1 MINEEQFV
9 KVPMWILKISQVN
22 GHKFTDSAKN
32 LYCYLKGFDRAFP
45 SYAKIGDVFGITP
58 RAAEE
63 RVKKLLE
70 MGLIIKDARP
80 GSSNVYQVV
89 DIPQEEARQEAQT
102 QQEATVKAVPEQ
114 LPPTEWKM
122 FKKWYSPSGNEY
134 TATLPAVEIYSYIA
148 GFNEQGQECYATQK
162 TLANIGMVSDRQVRN
177 IINMFVD
184 MGVLSVETRHGQ
196 TSLYK
201 ALPFTE
207 MNVKKQKRVKEIPY
221 TENQQSN
228 WCFYIQKLVSPFYTC
243 LKAGITVDIDRRIKE
258 QSKNSM
264 FKHYLLDSF
273 SGDYATIFAL
283 EKEVKKCFN
292 RSLCLKEWLPDGYT
306 ETYNLED
313 YENIKNFV
321 SEKLI
326 KE

>member
-89 DIPQEEARQEAQT
+89 DIPQEEARQEAKT

-114 LPPTEWKM
+114 LPLQKIIKSLLLM
-122 FKKWYSPSGNEY
+122 F
-134 TATLPAVEIYSYIA
+134 LM
-148 GFNEQGQECYATQK
+148 
-162 TLANIGMVSDRQVRN
+162 IGMRLCRGRRKKHLFHQ
-177 IINMFVD
+177 
-184 MGVLSVETRHGQ
+184 
-196 TSLYK
+196 
-201 ALPFTE
+201 
-207 MNVKKQKRVKEIPY
+207 VKK
-221 TENQQSN
+221 
-228 WCFYIQKLVSPFYTC
+228 
-243 LKAGITVDIDRRIKE
+243 
-258 QSKNSM
+258 
-264 FKHYLLDSF
+264 
-273 SGDYATIFAL
+273 
-283 EKEVKKCFN
+283 
-292 RSLCLKEWLPDGYT
+292 
-306 ETYNLED
+306 
-313 YENIKNFV
+313 
-321 SEKLI
+321 
-326 KE
+326 

>member
-102 QQEATVKAVPEQ
+102 QQEATVKAVPDQ
-114 LPPTEWKM
+114 LPPTEDNKESSFDVLDDDWDTPLPWETEETPVSSSEKVAND
-122 FKKWYSPSGNEY
+122 NEEDVLENF
-134 TATLPAVEIYSYIA
+134 ASLIC
-148 GFNEQGQECYATQK
+148 QEKHKRTGGASFIEFANS
-162 TLANIGMVSDRQVRN
+162 LACRYG
-177 IINMFVD
+177 
-184 MGVLSVETRHGQ
+184 L
-196 TSLYK
+196 
-201 ALPFTE
+201 
-207 MNVKKQKRVKEIPY
+207 KRP
-221 TENQQSN
+221 N
-228 WCFYIQKLVSPFYTC
+228 
-243 LKAGITVDIDRRIKE
+243 GIE
-258 QSKNSM
+258 AYFS
-264 FKHYLLDSF
+264 KHYPNVYDDF
-273 SGDYATIFAL
+273 DIPF
-283 EKEVKKCFN
+283 
-292 RSLCLKEWLPDGYT
+292 
-306 ETYNLED
+306 
-313 YENIKNFV
+313 
-321 SEKLI
+321 
-326 KE
+326 

>member
-102 QQEATVKAVPEQ
+102 QQEATVKAVPDQ
-114 LPPTEWKM
+114 LPPTEDNKESSFDVLDDDWDTPLPWETEETPVSSSEKVAND
-122 FKKWYSPSGNEY
+122 NEEDVLENF
-134 TATLPAVEIYSYIA
+134 ASLIC
-148 GFNEQGQECYATQK
+148 QEKHKRTGGASFIEFANS
-162 TLANIGMVSDRQVRN
+162 LACRYG
-177 IINMFVD
+177 
-184 MGVLSVETRHGQ
+184 L
-196 TSLYK
+196 
-201 ALPFTE
+201 
-207 MNVKKQKRVKEIPY
+207 KRP
-221 TENQQSN
+221 N
-228 WCFYIQKLVSPFYTC
+228 
-243 LKAGITVDIDRRIKE
+243 GIE
-258 QSKNSM
+258 AYFS
-264 FKHYLLDSF
+264 KHYPNV
-273 SGDYATIFAL
+273 Y
-283 EKEVKKCFN
+283 
-292 RSLCLKEWLPDGYT
+292 
-306 ETYNLED
+306 ED
-313 YENIKNFV
+313 FDIPF
-321 SEKLI
+321 
-326 KE
+326 